1 MIYLQVVAEFDV
13 LLAGQMKDDVHILQ
27 YPLRPNYR
35 RYGDQGELK
44 KVEMSVSVEGVST
57 NTDGGSTA
65 GKV

>member
-1 MIYLQVVAEFDV
+1 MAEFDV

-35 RYGDQGELK
+35 RYGDQGDLK

-57 NTDGGSTA
+57 YTDA
-65 GKV
+65 GVVSGNI

>member
-1 MIYLQVVAEFDV
+1 MVYLQVVAEFDV

-57 NTDGGSTA
+57 
-65 GKV
+65 